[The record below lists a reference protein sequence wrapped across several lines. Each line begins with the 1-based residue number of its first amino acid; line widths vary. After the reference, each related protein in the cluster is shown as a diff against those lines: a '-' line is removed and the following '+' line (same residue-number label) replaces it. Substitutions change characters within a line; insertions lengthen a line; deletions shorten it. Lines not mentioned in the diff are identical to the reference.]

1 MMEQRMKTMDTA
13 LLLESYRDLLQTVE
27 MLPLVVTGNSML
39 PFLVH
44 KRDAVYLTKIKK
56 PLKVGDM
63 VLYQRLNGEYILH
76 RICRIKDKTYC
87 MVGDAQT
94 VIEPDIKEEQLIAV
108 VCKAQRKGK
117 VQKPGCFWWFFFENI
132 WVRMIP
138 CRPVLQRLYGVFHQ
152 CFRRK

>member
-1 MMEQRMKTMDTA
+1 MKTMDTA

-39 PFLVH
+39 PFLAH
-44 KRDAVYLTKIKK
+44 KRDTVYLTKIKK

-94 VIEPDIKEEQLIAV
+94 VIEPDITEEQLIAV

-117 VQKPGCFWWFFFENI
+117 VQKPGCFWWFFFEKI
-132 WVRMIP
+132 WI
-138 CRPVLQRLYGVFHQ
+138 RLVP
-152 CFRRK
+152 FRRFLGKLFTFFWNRFRKKS

>member
-44 KRDAVYLTKIKK
+44 KRDSVYLTKIKK

-76 RICRIKDKTYC
+76 RICRITDKTYC

-94 VIEPDIKEEQLIAV
+94 VIEPDITEEQLIAV

-132 WVRMIP
+132 WIHMIP

>member
-1 MMEQRMKTMDTA
+1 MEQRMKTMDTA

-44 KRDAVYLTKIKK
+44 KRDTVYLTKIKK

-87 MVGDAQT
+87 MV
-94 VIEPDIKEEQLIAV
+94 
-108 VCKAQRKGK
+108 
-117 VQKPGCFWWFFFENI
+117 
-132 WVRMIP
+132 M
-138 CRPVLQRLYGVFHQ
+138 
-152 CFRRK
+152 RRRSLSLTLRRSN